1 MAMGILAAAGMAGA
15 TTATELYAQKPE
27 VLELPESSDTVS
39 ELTDNGYIVNEEG
52 TSQTDQDT
60 SGKTDDSL
68 ETGGQPSAPAEN
80 ETAGESDSREPDV
93 AEKEETGQQ
102 GTQVI
107 ADQLTVTQT
116 AATYTAAAST
126 YTAAAPQAAEQL
138 QGKGVENAAVNQNQ
152 LSADYVLIHGTTG
165 ESGQDKYLKS
175 NAQTV
180 LNAKKLLG
188 IYHNGGNGAAVKEAE
203 NFYLSTKDYI
213 GKAVFILNAN
223 GSIGQGGTAWIRDF
237 LDWFHQFSGVKAVC
251 YETGHNPQGYDWNL
265 VKPAY
270 EVWSDQGAVSSAGFS
285 GTVSAGTYQGNVA
298 DWNRKAKA
306 DKKQE
311 YSVDMYRLYNKFSSE
326 HLYTA
331 SQLEKDVLSKNGA
344 WNYEGIAWRNPLAG
358 GNNVYRLYN
367 AYNGEH
373 HYTTSTLERDSL
385 RRAGW
390 NYEGVGWLTDPSKAT
405 AVYRLYNPNLPSGYH
420 LFTTSSYEYNA
431 LTKMGWKQEGIAWY
445 ASKYFSTVKE
455 SHYLKGEYAYD
466 ERGRQSTGVQK
477 VGNEFYYANPG
488 NGAKI
493 EKREGIYKVT
503 GGTVYVTGSGK
514 LHKGQKQVEGNW
526 KWFRPETAYMAVS
539 SFVDIPAAYNGSG
552 AKTCYYDNNG
562 NMVKGT
568 VVINGIQY
576 RFDESSGA
584 LIRDI
589 GKLQRDILAYIN
601 QNKTSGEV
609 WSVALNILDGTGTFF
624 INNLSQ
630 QSASSIKLFVMGAVY
645 ESYETLCNR
654 YGTSSINSN
663 LYNMIVYS
671 DNNAWVYLVECL
683 AGNGDYGTGCRAL
696 SNWCQTKGY
705 MNTYSTGGYGENY
718 TSVKD
723 TMNVVTD
730 MYNGKLRF
738 SQNMLELLKKQTRTW
753 KIPSGIPSGVVTGN
767 KTGELSDTENDTA
780 IVYSRGGAYVLS
792 IMSTAL
798 TSVYRAQN
806 MIRQISSMVY
816 RAINV

>member
-1 MAMGILAAAGMAGA
+1 MNKKIMAMGILAAAGMAGA

-203 NFYLSTKDYI
+203 NFYLNTKDYI

-466 ERGRQSTGVQK
+466 ERGRQSTGIQK
-477 VGNEFYYANPG
+477 VGNEFYYANPN

-493 EKREGIYKVT
+493 EKREGICKVT

-514 LHKGQKQVEGNW
+514 LHKGQKQIGNNW

-539 SFVDIPAAYNGSG
+539 SFIDIPASYNSGS

-562 NMVKGT
+562 NMVKGNRIFGKAT
-568 VVINGIQY
+568 LTFDAGSGELVKATINGVTY
-576 RFDESSGA
+576 VA
-584 LIRDI
+584 
-589 GKLQRDILAYIN
+589 
-601 QNKTSGEV
+601 QNDPR
-609 WSVALNILDGTGTFF
+609 WA
-624 INNLSQ
+624 
-630 QSASSIKLFVMGAVY
+630 
-645 ESYETLCNR
+645 
-654 YGTSSINSN
+654 
-663 LYNMIVYS
+663 
-671 DNNAWVYLVECL
+671 YLVLGC
-683 AGNGDYGTGCRAL
+683 GNIAGTGCVPTVMTMILNTLQNRNVTPYQLASDLYQAGFLNNKVAGTVAQGHFYIGKKYGITITAL
-696 SNWCQTKGY
+696 KTVS
-705 MNTYSTGGYGENY
+705 
-718 TSVKD
+718 
-723 TMNVVTD
+723 D
-730 MYNGKLRF
+730 MAAF
-738 SQNMLELLKKQTRTW
+738 LLKGGMICAGMNPGHFVEWGYTHEILVYNYDNGYVNVMDPLR
-753 KIPSGIPSGVVTGN
+753 SGNNGR
-767 KTGELSDTENDTA
+767 
-780 IVYSRGGAYVLS
+780 YSLQYLFNQK
-792 IMSTAL
+792 STDP
-798 TSVYRAQN
+798 TDSVQGTPFFGY
-806 MIRQISSMVY
+806 SV
-816 RAINV
+816 